1 MHVLTLMPCGGQFL
15 GTDDAWSRCR
25 LSIASVIPA
34 GTAVANIAPRPSNLY
49 PPYTLSDPFSRTT
62 QERVP
67 ALASN
72 WHEMLLAKGALARLR
87 FFGSVFEGREPAKM
101 SGCNAMWALV
111 AGHRWPSSLLAISH
125 FPLVACWADA

>member
-1 MHVLTLMPCGGQFL
+1 MHVLTLVLCGGQFL
-15 GTDDAWSRCR
+15 GTDEASSRCR
-25 LSIASVIPA
+25 LSIASVISA
-34 GTAVANIAPRPSNLY
+34 GTAVANIAPRAPDLY
-49 PPYTLSDPFSRTT
+49 PPYPLSDPFLRTA
-62 QERVP
+62 QEQVP

-87 FFGSVFEGREPAKM
+87 FFGSMFEGREPAKM

-111 AGHRWPSSLLAISH
+111 AGQGWPSSLLAIVH